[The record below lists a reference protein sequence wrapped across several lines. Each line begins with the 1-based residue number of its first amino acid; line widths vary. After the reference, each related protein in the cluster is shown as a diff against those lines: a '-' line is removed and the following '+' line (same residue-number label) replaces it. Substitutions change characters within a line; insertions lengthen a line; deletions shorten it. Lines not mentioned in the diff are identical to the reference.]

1 MFVRV
6 GFLDP
11 QLAIVYSTIL
21 RVYITIV
28 CLPFV
33 VMFSHFAVPTAVTAL
48 NTERI
53 FGTSLRVTWCLPEV
67 LNGILVYYDVNVSS
81 TSVGYFETWRIQA
94 DDPLELNISGLGIV
108 LIASRF
114 LGMSLKQ
121 TIFHFYILVI
131 SVI

>member
-11 QLAIVYSTIL
+11 QLASVYSTIL

-33 VMFSHFAVPTAVTAL
+33 AMFSHFAVPTVVTAL
-48 NTERI
+48 NTDRI
-53 FGTSLRVTWCLPEV
+53 SGTSLRVTWGLPEV

-81 TSVGYFETWRIQA
+81 ISVGYFETWRIQA
-94 DDPLELNISGLGIV
+94 DDPLQLNFSGLGIV
-108 LIASRF
+108 LIVSRSLSRF
-114 LGMSLKQ
+114 S
-121 TIFHFYILVI
+121 
-131 SVI
+131 